1 MARDLFRQVLEH
13 QPSASAGRLSALP
26 LSIAVHALVLA
37 AAIVIPLIAADVLP
51 FVQTGDVSWT
61 PVVLP
66 SSPPPIPAPAS
77 RPAAPAQ
84 AVVGSSVPTEEPKG
98 VSPERL
104 IVADTPPDP
113 AVPTSDS
120 VVSGAGVPGGTG
132 VVVPD
137 TPPPPGPVTPVHAST
152 LVTPPVKL
160 REVSPVYPEIP
171 RQAKLEGQV
180 VIEAVIGV
188 AGDVVET
195 RVLRSTPLFAEA
207 ALAAVRQWK
216 YRPTLINGRPVPVVM
231 TVTVTFKLQ

>member
-1 MARDLFRQVLEH
+1 MARDLFRQVLQDH
-13 QPSASAGRLSALP
+13 PSASAGRLSALP
-26 LSIAVHALVLA
+26 LSIAVHALALVT
-37 AAIVIPLIAADVLP
+37 AIVIPLVAPGVLP
-51 FVQTGDVSWT
+51 LVQGSDISWT

-66 SSPPPIPAPAS
+66 TSPPPIPAPAS

-84 AVVGSSVPTEEPKG
+84 AVVASLVPLEEPKG
-98 VSPERL
+98 VSQERV
-104 IVADTPPDP
+104 IVSDTPPDP
-113 AVPTSDS
+113 AAPTSDG
-120 VVSGAGVPGGTG
+120 VVSGTGVPGGTG

-137 TPPPPGPVTPVHAST
+137 APPPEVTTPVRAST

-160 REVSPVYPEIP
+160 RDASPVYPEMP

-188 AGDVVET
+188 SGDVVEA

-216 YRPTLINGRPVPVVM
+216 YRPTLINGRPVPVVL
-231 TVTVTFKLQ
+231 TVTVTFRLQ

>member
-13 QPSASAGRLSALP
+13 HPSEPAGRLSALP
-26 LSIAVHALVLA
+26 LSIAVHALALA
-37 AAIVIPLIAADVLP
+37 AVIVIPLFAADVLP
-51 FVQTGDVSWT
+51 LVQGGNIDWT

-66 SSPPPIPAPAS
+66 ASPPPIPAPAS
-77 RPAAPAQ
+77 RPAAPTQ

-113 AVPTSDS
+113 DLPVGGD
-120 VVSGAGVPGGTG
+120 VVVGVGVPGGTG

-137 TPPPPGPVTPVHAST
+137 APPPPGPATPVHAST
-152 LVTPPVKL
+152 LVTPPVKV
-160 REVSPVYPEIP
+160 RDASPVYPEMP

-188 AGDVVET
+188 TGDVVET
-195 RVLRSTPLFAEA
+195 RVLRSTPMFAEA

-216 YRPTLINGRPVPVVM
+216 YRPTLINGRPVPVVL
-231 TVTVTFKLQ
+231 TVTVTFRLQ

>member
-1 MARDLFRQVLEH
+1 VARDLFRQVLQDH
-13 QPSASAGRLSALP
+13 PSASAGRLSALP

-37 AAIVIPLIAADVLP
+37 AAIVIPLFAADVLP

-66 SSPPPIPAPAS
+66 SSPPPIPTPAS
-77 RPAAPAQ
+77 RPAAPTRA
-84 AVVGSSVPTEEPKG
+84 AVGSPVPTEEPKG

-104 IVADTPPDP
+104 IVTDTPPDA

-120 VVSGAGVPGGTG
+120 VVSGSGVPGGTG
-132 VVVPD
+132 VVVGD
-137 TPPPPGPVTPVHAST
+137 TPPPPGPVTPVPAST
-152 LVTPPVKL
+152 LVTPPVKI
-160 REVSPVYPEIP
+160 RDASPVYPELP
-171 RQAKLEGQV
+171 RLAKTEGQV

-188 AGDVVET
+188 TGDVVET

-216 YRPTLINGRPVPVVM
+216 YRPTLINGRPVPVVL
-231 TVTVTFKLQ
+231 TVTVTFRLQ

>member
-1 MARDLFRQVLEH
+1 VARDLFRQVLEPR
-13 QPSASAGRLSALP
+13 PSASAGRLSALP

-37 AAIVIPLIAADVLP
+37 AAIVIPLFAAGVLP
-51 FVQTGDVSWT
+51 FVQTGDVVWT

-98 VSPERL
+98 VSPQRL

-120 VVSGAGVPGGTG
+120 VVSGTGVPGGTG

-137 TPPPPGPVTPVHAST
+137 TPPAGPVTPVHAST

-160 REVSPVYPEIP
+160 RDVSPVYPEMP

-188 AGDVVET
+188 TGEVVET

-216 YRPTLINGRPVPVVM
+216 YRPTLINGRPVPVVL
-231 TVTVTFKLQ
+231 TVTVTFRLQ